1 MNCLNGL
8 GALLMEEKAI
18 AILRMGC
25 YQQDVRLGTMGEDG
39 CDKEGLPQRA
49 TKRFLSEPRVSMGR
63 FQIGPD
69 AVVGR
74 IVAVLS
80 CLLH

>member
-8 GALLMEEKAI
+8 GALLMEEKVI

-25 YQQDVRLGTMGEDG
+25 YQQDVRLGSMGEDG

-49 TKRFLSEPRVSMGR
+49 K
-63 FQIGPD
+63 
-69 AVVGR
+69 
-74 IVAVLS
+74 
-80 CLLH
+80 